1 LSQGLIRESDM
12 AGEIGEVINTLSLH
26 DVSLITVKKVEFLAI
41 GMALDNRPGGSKIS
55 LFKAVDRTLRSLGA
69 EPFSE
74 ASREAL
80 SKLS

>member
-1 LSQGLIRESDM
+1 M

-26 DVSLITVKKVEFLAI
+26 NVSLITVKKVEFLAI
-41 GMALDNRPGGSKIS
+41 GMALGDRPGGSKTS

-74 ASREAL
+74 ANREAL